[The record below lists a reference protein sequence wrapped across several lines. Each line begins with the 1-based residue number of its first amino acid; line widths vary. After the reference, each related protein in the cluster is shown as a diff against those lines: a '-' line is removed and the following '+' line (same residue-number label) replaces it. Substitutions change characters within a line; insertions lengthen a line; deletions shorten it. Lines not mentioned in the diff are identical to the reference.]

1 MGMRMGMNWNV
12 FGIFALIIVGFIVAG
27 FLVSPKAETDDGH
40 PLNIFFWGM
49 AGMFLLSNL
58 GVLAWVQL
66 SNRKRERIEATWFDA
81 QAKILEVSETGT
93 YINNQP
99 KLRFRFYVNSPVH
112 PPCEVVHKQVV
123 PLTLLA
129 QLQPGKTIKIKV
141 NPEDPRDIMLP

>member
-1 MGMRMGMNWNV
+1 MGLRRGINWNV

-49 AGMFLLSNL
+49 GGMFLLSNL
-58 GVLAWVQL
+58 GILAWVQL
-66 SNRKRERIEATWFDA
+66 SNRKRDRIEATWLDA
-81 QAKILEVSETGT
+81 EAKILEINETGT

-99 KLRFRFYVNSPVH
+99 KLRFRFFVNSPIH
-112 PPCEVVHKQVV
+112 PPCEVVHKQVI

-129 QLQPGKTIKIKV
+129 QFKVGETISIKV
-141 NPEDPRDIMLP
+141 SPDDPQDIMIL

>member
-1 MGMRMGMNWNV
+1 MGLRRGINWNV

-49 AGMFLLSNL
+49 GGMFLLSNL
-58 GVLAWVQL
+58 GILAWVQL
-66 SNRKRERIEATWFDA
+66 SNRKRDRIEATWLDA
-81 QAKILEVSETGT
+81 EGKILEINETGT

-99 KLRFRFYVNSPVH
+99 KLRFRFFVNSPIH
-112 PPCEVVHKQVV
+112 PPCEVVHKQVI

-129 QLQPGKTIKIKV
+129 QFKVGETISIKV
-141 NPEDPRDIMLP
+141 SPDDPQDIMIL